1 MLNEPNPEP
10 VPGGGGGGGAGGAG
24 GAGGVAGDMPG
35 GSHMRYIQV
44 TPQEKEA
51 IERVRR
57 STALSLT
64 FSVRSS
70 QAQECDTADPLFH
83 FWSFSDL

>member
-1 MLNEPNPEP
+1 MLNEPNPAP
-10 VPGGGGGGGAGGAG
+10 VPAGAGGIAG
-24 GAGGVAGDMPG
+24 GGMARGVADETPG

-57 STALSLT
+57 STALSYFHL
-64 FSVRSS
+64 VQSS
-70 QAQECDTADPLFH
+70 ETLQSDTHHFFTLF
-83 FWSFSDL
+83 L